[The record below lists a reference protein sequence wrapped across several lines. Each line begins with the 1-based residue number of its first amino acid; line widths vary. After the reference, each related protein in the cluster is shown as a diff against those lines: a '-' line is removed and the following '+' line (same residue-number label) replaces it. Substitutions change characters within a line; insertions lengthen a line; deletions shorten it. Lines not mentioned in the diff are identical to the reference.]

1 MSKRAVAERQSS
13 NSFVLSGSSPP
24 ERTPLNNLSKRVTD
38 SPGKEFFENRIVDIE
53 PSQDRWFTTK
63 EAADYLRIPAG
74 TLRNMTSNGHVTH
87 YKLGRLN
94 RYLESDLK
102 KLLLSQKRGV

>member
-1 MSKRAVAERQSS
+1 MSKELIA
-13 NSFVLSGSSPP
+13 
-24 ERTPLNNLSKRVTD
+24 PLNMTSFNVKQSD
-38 SPGKEFFENRIVDIE
+38 ENKEIIDKEIE
-53 PSQDRWFTTK
+53 EKITQDRWFSTD
-63 EAADYLRIPAG
+63 EAAEYLRIPVG
-74 TLRNMTSNGHVTH
+74 TLRNMTSNGQVVH

>member
-1 MSKRAVAERQSS
+1 MSDKAVIEGPS
-13 NSFVLSGSSPP
+13 NPFVLSGSSPP
-24 ERTPLNNLSKRVTD
+24 EQAPLSNKSKRVTS
-38 SPGKEFFENRIVDIE
+38 SPDKQFFENKIDIG
-53 PSQDRWFTTK
+53 PSQDRWFSTK
-63 EAADYLRIPAG
+63 EAADYLRIPVG
-74 TLRNMTSNGHVTH
+74 TLRNMTSNGQITH

>member
-1 MSKRAVAERQSS
+1 MSDKAVVEGLS
-13 NSFVLSGSSPP
+13 NPFILSGSSPP
-24 ERTPLNNLSKRVTD
+24 EQALLSNKSTRVT
-38 SPGKEFFENRIVDIE
+38 SPPKKEFFENKIGIVL
-53 PSQDRWFTTK
+53 SQDRWFSTK

-74 TLRNMTSNGHVTH
+74 TLRNMTSNGQVTH

-102 KLLLSQKRGV
+102 KLLLSQKRGA